1 MTTAKKVDITK
12 RYKTPKAV
20 LRACLRLFEESPS
33 NWTRHMRRRY
43 RPSANGGVA
52 FCAIG
57 ATRNF
62 AADSYVEERANK
74 LLRDA
79 LPGNRGIT
87 VVNDRSGRKVI
98 LAALEKAVG

>member
-1 MTTAKKVDITK
+1 MTAAKVDITK
-12 RYKTPKAV
+12 RYKTPKDV

-33 NWTRHMRRRY
+33 NWTRHMRRRN
-43 RPSANGGVA
+43 RKTANGGIA

-57 ATRNF
+57 ATQNF
-62 AADSYVEERANK
+62 AADSNVEQRANE

-87 VVNDRSGRKVI
+87 EVNDNSGRKVI
-98 LAALEKAVG
+98 LAGLEKAIG